1 MDNEVLRILKN
12 HKSIRNFDSRKI
24 EKELLNEILETG
36 IRAANAGNLQ
46 GYSLIV
52 IDDQEKLL
60 ALGIYNTPL
69 AIIALADAYRT
80 ERWFS
85 AFKEENVHVNT
96 IHGFFM
102 NNWDA
107 IICLHNIAIA
117 AESLGLGAFYNGDV
131 TSMNLK
137 KVINNPSNTFPSA
150 MLCLGYPLSEV
161 RTSDRLPL
169 EAVVHYNS
177 YKIPTDE
184 EIKEWYSEKEH
195 LFQTKNSKERL
206 ENLNKHGIFNIAQA
220 FARNKFKQ
228 DELEEVSENIKNNI
242 KESGYQVL

>member
-1 MDNEVLRILKN
+1 MDNEVVRVLKG
-12 HKSIRNFDSRKI
+12 HKSIRNFDSRKV
-24 EKELLNEILETG
+24 EKEVITEILEAG

-52 IDDQEKLL
+52 IDDIDKLQ
-60 ALGIYNTPL
+60 ALGIYNTPIV
-69 AIIALADAYRT
+69 IIALADAYRT

-85 AFKEENVHVNT
+85 VFGEKNVPVNT
-96 IHGFFM
+96 THGFFM

-107 IICLHNIAIA
+107 IICLHNIVIA
-117 AESLGLGAFYNGDV
+117 AESLGLGAYYNGDV

-150 MLCLGYPLSEV
+150 MICLGYPKSDGKTL
-161 RTSDRLPL
+161 DRLPL

-177 YKIPTDE
+177 YKVPTDE

-195 LFQTKNSKERL
+195 LFQTRNSKERL
-206 ENLNKHGIFNIAQA
+206 EKLNEIGISNIAQSY
-220 FARNKFKQ
+220 ARNKFKQ
-228 DELEEVSENIKNNI
+228 EELEAVSESLKNNI
-242 KESGYQVL
+242 KESGYKIF